1 MNTIWSRS
9 ILLLEFTSPLQIV
22 ELYHKQRSF
31 VANVSHHYFK
41 NALSVLD
48 EKKVNTFAYLY
59 EDSSHQVLQSL
70 REWPE
75 IHGKLLQLMR
85 GKKGEGVEPNLELDI
100 NTLFIN
106 PRYLD
111 PHEADNQLPD
121 TTRLIALFASEPKIH
136 SQIQLLREIRTAFL
150 REIEESRERLAKRRL
165 REGGAV
171 LEKDDI
177 IGCMIYC
184 VVRGQVGEL
193 HLGVKVLGLL
203 LGKES
208 ELLAKKGVDSFRADL
223 ESAVQYLCEEQ
234 MNSPLISL
242 PETAHR
248 L

>member
-1 MNTIWSRS
+1 M
-9 ILLLEFTSPLQIV
+9 V
-22 ELYHKQRSF
+22 
-31 VANVSHHYFK
+31 
-41 NALSVLD
+41 
-48 EKKVNTFAYLY
+48 
-59 EDSSHQVLQSL
+59 
-70 REWPE
+70 
-75 IHGKLLQLMR
+75 QLMR
-85 GKKGEGVEPNLELDI
+85 GKKGSEGVEPNLELDI
-100 NTLFIN
+100 KTLFIN

-111 PHEADNQLPD
+111 PAKLDNQLPE
-121 TTRLIALFASEPKIH
+121 TTRLITLFASEPKIH
-136 SQIQLLREIRTAFL
+136 TQMQLLRDIRAAFL
-150 REIEESRERLAKRRL
+150 KEIEESRERLARNPL

-184 VVRGQVGEL
+184 VVRGQISEL
-193 HLGVKVLGLL
+193 HLNVKILGLL

-242 PETAHR
+242 PEKSHK